1 MRHLS
6 NLPIARKTSGLFI
19 VNLGLLGLVCVMAL
33 HSLWSIKADF
43 ETYQGSSKVV
53 ESIGRIEADL
63 LASQI
68 AVSRFLVHA
77 RNDDRD
83 AALASSRNIL
93 TMLSAANA
101 TEGSAGGMVEI
112 AGKVTRFIDIF
123 TEIAQTQQ
131 AIIDVTAEVNAIAP
145 RFDKVLISIM
155 DSANRDKDTE
165 AAYLATGVQR
175 DLLDARLGIQEYMVS
190 NDQVLAGEV
199 AAKLDQVQKLA
210 SAMAAGLHNFSRA
223 SLAHRANSDAA
234 LVLQQFEKLTRLV
247 AARNRLVSGELE
259 GIGHDVRVLVAA
271 LRHDAAATD
280 SALATKV
287 DATTRRGTAAVFVA
301 GLASALFGAAIAWM
315 IGRDIARPVGRIT
328 QTMRA
333 LAQGEFTIAIPALDR
348 RDEVGDMA
356 RALLV
361 FREAMD
367 ETERLRRAQEEDR
380 QRREEQTQRVA
391 AATAE
396 FQEAMH
402 NAVETLGEAAE
413 ALSGTSAQMSCTA
426 AETSN
431 QIAMVATTADD
442 AQKNAIAVS
451 TGAEQLA
458 ASIREITRQV
468 SDGARVAETAA
479 SEAGRT
485 STLMGGLSNSAGRIG
500 EVVQLIQAISAQTRL
515 LALNATIE
523 AARAAEAGK
532 GFAVV
537 ATEVKSLAGQT
548 TQATEN
554 IGQQIFAVQS
564 ATSDAVQAI
573 SAITGLVEQLSAV
586 AISISDSV
594 ERQNVATSEIAS
606 SVVRVADGGREV
618 MRSIEL
624 VRQSALK
631 TDEAAARVANASGTM
646 KQASDTISRHVGE
659 FLNRV
664 AIGH

>member
-1 MRHLS
+1 
-6 NLPIARKTSGLFI
+6 
-19 VNLGLLGLVCVMAL
+19 
-33 HSLWSIKADF
+33 
-43 ETYQGSSKVV
+43 
-53 ESIGRIEADL
+53 
-63 LASQI
+63 
-68 AVSRFLVHA
+68 
-77 RNDDRD
+77 
-83 AALASSRNIL
+83 
-93 TMLSAANA
+93 
-101 TEGSAGGMVEI
+101 
-112 AGKVTRFIDIF
+112 
-123 TEIAQTQQ
+123 
-131 AIIDVTAEVNAIAP
+131 
-145 RFDKVLISIM
+145 
-155 DSANRDKDTE
+155 
-165 AAYLATGVQR
+165 
-175 DLLDARLGIQEYMVS
+175 
-190 NDQVLAGEV
+190 
-199 AAKLDQVQKLA
+199 
-210 SAMAAGLHNFSRA
+210 
-223 SLAHRANSDAA
+223 
-234 LVLQQFEKLTRLV
+234 
-247 AARNRLVSGELE
+247 
-259 GIGHDVRVLVAA
+259 
-271 LRHDAAATD
+271 
-280 SALATKV
+280 
-287 DATTRRGTAAVFVA
+287 
-301 GLASALFGAAIAWM
+301 
-315 IGRDIARPVGRIT
+315 
-328 QTMRA
+328 
-333 LAQGEFTIAIPALDR
+333 
-348 RDEVGDMA
+348 
-356 RALLV
+356 
-361 FREAMD
+361 
-367 ETERLRRAQEEDR
+367 
-380 QRREEQTQRVA
+380 
-391 AATAE
+391 
-396 FQEAMH
+396 
-402 NAVETLGEAAE
+402 
-413 ALSGTSAQMSCTA
+413 
-426 AETSN
+426 
-431 QIAMVATTADD
+431 MVATTADD

-468 SDGARVAETAA
+468 SDGARIAETAA

-586 AISISDSV
+586 AISISGSV
-594 ERQNVATSEIAS
+594 EQQNVATSEIAS